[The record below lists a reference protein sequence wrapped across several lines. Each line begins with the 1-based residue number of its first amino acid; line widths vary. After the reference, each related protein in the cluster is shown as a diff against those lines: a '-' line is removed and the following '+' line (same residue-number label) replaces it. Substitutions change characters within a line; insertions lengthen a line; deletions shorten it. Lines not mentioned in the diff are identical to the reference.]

1 MSVLIEAC
9 IDDIQS
15 ARYAVEGGAD
25 RLELCDNLADGG
37 TTPSHALIEW
47 MVANAAVPVF
57 PIIRVRGGGFVY
69 SADELDVMC
78 RDAAHAR
85 ALGAPGIVIGALN
98 AAGEVDRDAT
108 SRMMDAADGASI
120 TFHRAFDRCRDPFA
134 ALETL
139 VELGVDRIL
148 TSGQRARAWEG
159 RELIAELVRRAGGR
173 ISIMAG
179 GAVNENDAAKLVHQT
194 GVSEIHVRATMI
206 IRDADRHENWSAV
219 PFRKALPGDEAA
231 RLVTDPQRIRTIR
244 TAIDGESR

>member
-1 MSVLIEAC
+1 MMILEAC

-15 ARYAVEGGAD
+15 ARNAVEGGAD

-47 MVANAAVPVF
+47 MVAHAGVPVF

-69 SADELDVMC
+69 SPDELDVMC

-85 ALGAPGIVIGALN
+85 ALGAPGMVIGVLT
-98 AAGEVDRDAT
+98 AGGDVDRDAT
-108 SRMMDAADGASI
+108 RRLIDAADGAAI
-120 TFHRAFDRCRDPFA
+120 TFHRAFDRCRDPYQ

-139 VELGVDRIL
+139 IELGVDRIL

-159 RELIAELVRRAGGR
+159 RELIAELVRRADGR
-173 ISIMAG
+173 LAVMAG
-179 GAVNENDAAKLVHQT
+179 GGVNENDAAALIRET
-194 GVSEIHVRATMI
+194 GVRELHVRATMI
-206 IRDADRHENWSAV
+206 IRDAEQRENWSVV

-231 RLVTDPQRIRTIR
+231 RLVTDPQRVRVIR
-244 TAIDGESR
+244 TAVEQGTR